1 MRALSILVAVCGI
14 WLTSAPRTLAVDLCT
29 HPEEESSFL
38 CGEILVE
45 LRADATATIEDVLG
59 SCAPVGTVKHLNDQ
73 LLRPLYT
80 IAVPP
85 GAEVMLRDC
94 YALHDDVTD
103 AELAAFGMLTP
114 NTAVSLPSD
123 TNGRTLHVSLG
134 LLAMLT
140 SSVATLAIGL
150 TRSRRPRHRSERPD
164 RGGSASGSR
173 RFHRTA
179 AP

>member
-1 MRALSILVAVCGI
+1 MRALSILVVVCGI
-14 WLTSAPRTLAVDLCT
+14 WLTSAPRALAVDLCT
-29 HPEEESSFL
+29 HPAEESSFL

-94 YALHDDVTD
+94 YALHDAVTD

-114 NTAVSLPSD
+114 NTAVSLASD
-123 TNGRTLHVSLG
+123 PNGQTLLVSLG
-134 LLAMLT
+134 LLAVLT
-140 SSVATLAIGL
+140 SSVAAIGL
-150 TRSRRPRHRSERPD
+150 ARPRHTHQ
-164 RGGSASGSR
+164 R
-173 RFHRTA
+173 RVLE
-179 AP
+179 

>member
-1 MRALSILVAVCGI
+1 MRALSILVVVCGI

-29 HPEEESSFL
+29 HPAEESSFL

-59 SCAPVGTVKHLNDQ
+59 SCAPVGAVQHLNDQ

-85 GAEVMLRDC
+85 GAEVILRDC
-94 YALHDDVTD
+94 YALHHAVID

-114 NTAVSLPSD
+114 NTAVSLASEP
-123 TNGRTLHVSLG
+123 NGRPLLVPLG
-134 LLAMLT
+134 LLAVLT
-140 SSVATLAIGL
+140 SSVATLVIGL
-150 TRSRRPRHRSERPD
+150 TRPRHTH
-164 RGGSASGSR
+164 
-173 RFHRTA
+173 HR
-179 AP
+179 